1 MAWGR
6 LVFCPGGT
14 EEQYRAVI
22 EEIGDAHVD
31 APGRT
36 YFAAG
41 PSDGGWVMPTVWE
54 SQEHFQ
60 RWAAQHVGPAHEG
73 AGRRGWQSAPQTTDF
88 TPVHVVA

>member
-14 EEQYRAVI
+14 EEQYGAVI

-41 PSDGGWVMPTVWE
+41 PRMAAAVRAG
-54 SQEHFQ
+54 SQ
-60 RWAAQHVGPAHEG
+60 V
-73 AGRRGWQSAPQTTDF
+73 
-88 TPVHVVA
+88 